1 MYNVENGNSYTVIL
15 REAAV
20 DLDFSN
26 LSEEESY
33 QVVTNKLVPLFLNC

>member
-1 MYNVENGNSYTVIL
+1 MYNAENENSYTVIL
-15 REAAV
+15 REASV

-33 QVVTNKLVPLFLNC
+33 QVVTNKLVF